1 MPDTIDGWYKQAMHL
16 DRQWRQAK
24 YEVEYYSQM
33 TNTARMTQP
42 QNNVGQYDTKP
53 VVPAA
58 PTKDPNA
65 MDVDRGC
72 HQQTVG
78 QGQSQQQ

>member
-53 VVPAA
+53 VVTDLWCP
-58 PTKDPNA
+58 PHPLSEVIRDLVYVSTIIY
-65 MDVDRGC
+65 
-72 HQQTVG
+72 
-78 QGQSQQQ
+78 